1 MGWLDAFT
9 NSSGGTNWG
18 AIVGGA
24 LAAGTTIYAANQQK
38 KMQQEQYKQQQN
50 LYNEQIQYQQDQI
63 AAARSTPMAQL
74 APILME
80 SLINAYS
87 GKLSKFGINLPV
99 EEMLGAIGRGHPSG
113 DAMSAMLGGGLQATM
128 SPEQAYGM
136 GGFKGYRK
144 AEQTD
149 FMDAQIEQAR
159 QALNG
164 FSDGTGRMIK
174 NPWVG
179 DTSIQDSIWNQEVG
193 QNPYSSGMQ
202 GVGATPAGNVGMSDQ
217 GYLMSVPNQGGV
229 TITARDSKWDRF
241 KDALRNVGNWYDSLD
256 ERGGDG
262 ALGWLQN
269 QGGNVLQGQIAG
281 LFNLPGQAVG
291 AWLDSNPAALQLDRY
306 SNPYAALSFMLNDP
320 NNRAYL
326 DSFSGPLFG
335 GQSFA
340 AGYDPSIFGYYP
352 Q

>member
-1 MGWLDAFT
+1 MPDWG
-9 NSSGGTNWG
+9 SIIGG
-18 AIVGGA
+18 V

-99 EEMLGAIGRGHPSG
+99 EEMLGAIGRGRPSG
-113 DAMSAMLGGGLQATM
+113 GAMSAMLGGGLQATM

-193 QNPYSSGMQ
+193 QGALALGGGGGGAPQGKAVYDDNGNLTGYVDIGARGGSYIPGQGVASWLYDKLPLSLQNAMLGYAAMDENSKILGNAGQFGIRTALGQLPGLGQLANLGLSAVDRNPYSMLTVYKGDVSS
-202 GVGATPAGNVGMSDQ
+202 VPDPFA
-217 GYLMSVPNQGGV
+217 GYLYA
-229 TITARDSKWDRF
+229 I
-241 KDALRNVGNWYDSLD
+241 
-256 ERGGDG
+256 
-262 ALGWLQN
+262 
-269 QGGNVLQGQIAG
+269 GGN
-281 LFNLPGQAVG
+281 
-291 AWLDSNPAALQLDRY
+291 Y
-306 SNPYAALSFMLNDP
+306 
-320 NNRAYL
+320 
-326 DSFSGPLFG
+326 
-335 GQSFA
+335 
-340 AGYDPSIFGYYP
+340 
-352 Q
+352 